1 MDPLSVVTAP
11 SRLRPDHAGGDVL
24 HAVLFGDRSNVHKVN
39 MVKQIALKTYAEGRS
54 ISKNKII
61 KHP

>member
-1 MDPLSVVTAP
+1 MDPLSVVTAS

-24 HAVLFGDRSNVHKVN
+24 HAVLPGVRSDVQEVN
-39 MVKQIALKTYAEGRS
+39 MVKQIALKTYAEGRP

-61 KHP
+61 KHT